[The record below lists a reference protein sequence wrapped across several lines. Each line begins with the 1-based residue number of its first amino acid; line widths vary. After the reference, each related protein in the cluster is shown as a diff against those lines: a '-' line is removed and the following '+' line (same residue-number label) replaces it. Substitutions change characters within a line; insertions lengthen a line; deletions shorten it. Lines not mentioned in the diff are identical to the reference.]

1 MEPDEIRMIRRA
13 ADECEAALVWVSG
26 VARDPAL
33 PSHQREELDVI
44 AHSLKDASVRI
55 GNMCDLAEEDI
66 RRAKRT

>member
-1 MEPDEIRMIRRA
+1 MEPDQIRMIRRA
-13 ADECEAALVWVSG
+13 ADEAEAALVRITDVT
-26 VARDPAL
+26 RDPGL

-66 RRAKRT
+66 RRARRT